1 MYSETVSKMSSLFKD
16 YLYKMQNKLEVIIHL
31 QWEFGWFFFNAVWAS
46 KNQVQCFCIKSQWRI
61 LKIKSKPTIPFLLH
75 SEWDPPPQQQLFL
88 IRLQSSAE
96 YWYLHQTT
104 NSQSQD
110 DYDTNQPPF
119 QVWNKEDIWDFF

>member
-1 MYSETVSKMSSLFKD
+1 MGLQKSSTYI
-16 YLYKMQNKLEVIIHL
+16 YLE
-31 QWEFGWFFFNAVWAS
+31 
-46 KNQVQCFCIKSQWRI
+46 CFCIKSYWST
-61 LKIKSKPTIPFLLH
+61 LKVKSKPTIPFLLH

-110 DYDTNQPPF
+110 DYDTNQLPS
-119 QVWNKEDIWDFF
+119 QVWNKEDIEIFKNINTYHKKKQEHIRA